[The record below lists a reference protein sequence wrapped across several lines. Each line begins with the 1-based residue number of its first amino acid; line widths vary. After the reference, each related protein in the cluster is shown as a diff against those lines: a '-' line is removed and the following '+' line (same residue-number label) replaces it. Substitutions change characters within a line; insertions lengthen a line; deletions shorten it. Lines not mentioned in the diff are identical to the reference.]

1 MCSLICIVF
10 KNIAMVPLTKQF
22 TGINSCNFSPVWHCG
37 IALTHIHEQS
47 SKAGSLDDIIPSLS
61 SVACL
66 RHKEREG
73 ASEGRGGAGLRQ
85 RLTFVPVK
93 TMLLRHPTA
102 VLTLSLS
109 LSQSPFSNLSL
120 PTRQAP
126 CKPPC
131 RFANRWTFE
140 SRKCCYCCVSKGKF

>member
-1 MCSLICIVF
+1 MGKHFSEEMCSLICIVF

-102 VLTLSLS
+102 ALTLSLS
-109 LSQSPFSNLSL
+109 LSVSFLKPKPAYPPGPMQATMPICQSVDL
-120 PTRQAP
+120 
-126 CKPPC
+126 
-131 RFANRWTFE
+131 
-140 SRKCCYCCVSKGKF
+140 